1 MADRGSIIAAIFV
14 ACALS
19 TCARTRTVA
28 LSYGPPSNY
37 SGLDCVEDATNR
49 TPLVSRAVTNGAVTF
64 VVDFFDV
71 PANINATG
79 EVLLRACGGGRCT
92 PIARRRSTIEIRG
105 ADLGL
110 GPNVSGPD
118 VVRAVSRALATTPVT
133 RNAPDG
139 TVILRVVATTQPASE
154 LDALDGSG
162 RYASFVPSKLVGCSI
177 TPPVD
182 FDSTESP
189 VFLSLPI
196 FGDPCELAQVALCAG
211 AR

>member
-118 VVRAVSRALATTPVT
+118 LVRAVSRALATTPVT

-139 TVILRVVATTQPASE
+139 TVVLRVVEPTQPAYE
-154 LDALDGSG
+154 LD
-162 RYASFVPSKLVGCSI
+162 VPSKLVGCSI
-177 TPPVD
+177 TPPGD

-211 AR
+211 TR